1 MRREAMPAAGQ
12 SETALI
18 ARHTIAKITRT
29 PSTTSII
36 LGFHH
41 CAPTRFIRLC
51 TAKRIPNHPV
61 VAGFAIEILP
71 KTS

>member
-1 MRREAMPAAGQ
+1 MRRAAMPAAGQ
-12 SETALI
+12 SDTALI
-18 ARHTIAKITRT
+18 ARQTVAVITRT
-29 PSTTSII
+29 PSTTSNI

-41 CAPTRFIRLC
+41 WAPTRFIRLC

-71 KTS
+71 KMS